1 MWEIGAR
8 VCELAILIITQ
19 QILLSKRYVT
29 TVIWACRMQ
38 VGKEKLKLKSMMLAV
53 SSFSIRTAKTHNWWV
68 ITDSSFGILCI
79 LQYITCITRY
89 DMWVNESIIM
99 IRGGFEFFFFFR
111 NNYNML
117 FIPQFELFPP

>member
-68 ITDSSFGILCI
+68 ITD
-79 LQYITCITRY
+79 
-89 DMWVNESIIM
+89 
-99 IRGGFEFFFFFR
+99 
-111 NNYNML
+111 
-117 FIPQFELFPP
+117 